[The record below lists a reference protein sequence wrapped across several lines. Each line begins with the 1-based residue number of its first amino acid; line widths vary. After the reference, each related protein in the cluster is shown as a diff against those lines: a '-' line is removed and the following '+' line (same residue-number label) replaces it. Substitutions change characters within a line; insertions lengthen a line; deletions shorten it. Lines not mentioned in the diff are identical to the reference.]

1 MGIKIHFEIASVLN
15 KNIRVTKDYWNKI
28 IKTKHKIMEN
38 KENLVKETLRKPD
51 ELRISKK
58 DSAVFLY
65 YKKLNGKYCCV
76 VAKHLNGE
84 GFIITTYITDKIKIG
99 EKYETN

>member
-1 MGIKIHFEIASVLN
+1 
-15 KNIRVTKDYWNKI
+15 
-28 IKTKHKIMEN
+28 MEN
-38 KENLVKETLRKPD
+38 
-51 ELRISKK
+51 
-58 DSAVFLY
+58 LY

-84 GFIITTYITDKIKIG
+84 GFIITTYITNKIKIG